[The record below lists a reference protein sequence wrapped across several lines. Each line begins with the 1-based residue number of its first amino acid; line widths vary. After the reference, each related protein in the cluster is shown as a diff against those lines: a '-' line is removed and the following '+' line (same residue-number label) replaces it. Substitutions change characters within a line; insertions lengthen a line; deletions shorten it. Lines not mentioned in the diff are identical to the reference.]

1 MASTSKRLP
10 EKKIPVFSVFKDLS
24 IIKNIFVLSPEKDDD
39 DGVGKSTKAPERRG
53 AGAEMEEVLTVG
65 RHPDCTIVMLHP
77 SVSRRHFQINV
88 KASTHQLFVTDLN
101 SVHGTWV
108 SGRRIEPGVRVE
120 IREGD
125 TIVVGASTRVYRLN
139 WVPLSRAYGMQSPS
153 ASAAMVEEREAMAT
167 PQREPQVKV
176 REGLSSRID
185 SGGVA
190 QKAAS
195 EEISCEEVSE
205 MEEGSCL
212 KSSGIKMLVL
222 DEDSEV
228 KMPILD
234 EDNQV
239 KMSILDEDSEVNIPV
254 LDEDSEVKMPQVKE
268 DAELQSKDSEEVFS
282 GEKDDGVSHML
293 EEVRQV
299 VSESQSDV
307 HVSLDRSLPVI
318 EEEEERSATDAIGE
332 TENLCL
338 VKDSEQNGIPLIEGK
353 TPEISHYEPF
363 SVGKKEIG
371 RLYRKN
377 DEPVKVAELGIGSP
391 ACPFVEQEAL
401 PVIRHE
407 ETPLR
412 SKSSYLKPTN
422 SDSEPSMMNDEEHSE
437 TAAVDDLVS
446 SLQQVLFS
454 EEEGTMVPLRN
465 DNELTEVSY
474 LETGDSEYYS
484 IKDSLAEGGNKDVSV
499 LFQGESSEVANLY
512 SSLLFA
518 AVKSHLDREI
528 SLMKNREHLEA
539 ARLEVNVSLTVEN
552 LLQADQQQL
561 SLEGN
566 DETRS
571 LSNKDG
577 ISELDCGSSPMK
589 NQEGLETS
597 LSELDSESSPMKNQ
611 EGFETSLSELD
622 CESSSM
628 KNQEGLET
636 GLSELDSVNSSMVD
650 KNLSIT
656 ELHHIS
662 LVEKEDTE
670 VTGVLNLSLSDES
683 LLEAGLQLESLDE
696 KEEISSLPSN
706 DSIVTDEVTPALQ
719 TNLGDGESSLM
730 KDLSEPN
737 SVNLPSMIENL
748 SEDDDEAGELPS
760 LETGGSADLESEDGN
775 EQMKYDE
782 QMMSPKRYP
791 IEDAVIKGGNKNG
804 SADLASDTAEFDEL
818 TRSPEWDSA
827 EDGPPKRS
835 SIESLKT
842 DISMEDFDSLMV
854 TEATEADLDT
864 SVSLKED
871 QEHLEGCVLE
881 SDSLNKTLH
890 HLGSLS
896 EANLQQGSF
905 SNELT
910 ETSEF
915 GAGSLVVPEEE
926 ELTFDKLNE
935 CSGGHS
941 FEEAS
946 PMSSPLRSQM
956 EVSDGADL
964 DSIFLAA
971 VQSDFN
977 NKTPQKEDQRH
988 LDMCIFDV
996 ESFSVSSKGDNQD
1009 TSAPIDQQNDS
1020 ESIGE
1025 QNRGAAFLSLEE
1037 PVSKSGSTETYF
1049 STHSTK
1055 DQEQKELGLVNH
1067 GSYIQ
1072 ESYVDGQ
1079 EQKSSEEQKLEM
1091 QQLQDHSSE
1100 EKPQV
1105 YENGN
1110 IQEPLV
1116 DGQEHQ
1122 STEEQNLEIQQ
1133 VQDHSS
1139 AEKLQVYE
1147 SQEPLMDEQDQQSSE
1162 EQKLEMHQVQD
1173 HSSAEELQVYES
1185 SEIEELLVDGQEQ
1198 QSTEEQTLEMQQ
1210 VHEHSSAEKLQVY
1223 KSSNIQE
1230 PLVDGQEQ
1238 LSTEEQTL
1246 ETQQG
1251 QDHTSP
1257 KKAQDSENGMTTICS
1272 VSVVTESV
1280 TSSLSMEELLSEIME
1295 NEESTTPQSVLSP
1308 VKSLEDRKSE
1318 SVKLVKRTS
1327 VQRIWLRKGEP
1338 ASAVQLRKSKS
1349 MGTISTDNG
1358 DAEAGSSHYKEKL
1371 PAFAVSESTK
1381 EFFIPDKENQTP
1393 NTHFPSGIRSN
1404 AEAGSS
1410 PYKEKLPA
1418 VTVSES
1424 MKEIFIPDM
1433 ENQSPN
1439 THFPSGTRGKL
1450 EELKSSSLSPKI
1462 TVTSK
1467 ILAER
1472 EKESS
1477 TPEEIHQQRIAT
1489 SPTAGNNFKLGLGLQ
1504 LVLRDRMAE
1513 KMPLQNLIIRSPV
1526 LSFSRASLGS
1536 ASTGTPGSAPEQSSV
1551 NSTKGRKK
1559 RWIMVVDTISLLDN
1573 DSRKSLQLL
1582 QGLRGTQLIIPGIVK
1597 SELDSLKT
1605 TGRLFRRTTEAAKVL
1620 EWIEDCKKETAW
1632 WIHVQSSVEVSP
1644 LSTPPAASPEF
1655 GPVSKRWYSPFS
1667 AEMPSPRPEDH
1678 VLSTALLYKKLCH
1691 DGKQLVLISHDD
1703 SLKVKAMAEGLIC
1716 ETAQEFRCSLVNPFS
1731 ERFLWAE
1738 SSPRGQTW
1746 SVKDD
1751 VDLKERFYQ
1760 SPERKQLSRAE
1771 TAKGLKLVLLDESRN
1786 GFPVE
1791 SIRTVFWW
1799 LLLSI

>member
-1 MASTSKRLP
+1 
-10 EKKIPVFSVFKDLS
+10 
-24 IIKNIFVLSPEKDDD
+24 
-39 DGVGKSTKAPERRG
+39 
-53 AGAEMEEVLTVG
+53 
-65 RHPDCTIVMLHP
+65 
-77 SVSRRHFQINV
+77 
-88 KASTHQLFVTDLN
+88 
-101 SVHGTWV
+101 
-108 SGRRIEPGVRVE
+108 
-120 IREGD
+120 
-125 TIVVGASTRVYRLN
+125 
-139 WVPLSRAYGMQSPS
+139 
-153 ASAAMVEEREAMAT
+153 
-167 PQREPQVKV
+167 
-176 REGLSSRID
+176 
-185 SGGVA
+185 
-190 QKAAS
+190 
-195 EEISCEEVSE
+195 
-205 MEEGSCL
+205 
-212 KSSGIKMLVL
+212 
-222 DEDSEV
+222 
-228 KMPILD
+228 
-234 EDNQV
+234 
-239 KMSILDEDSEVNIPV
+239 
-254 LDEDSEVKMPQVKE
+254 
-268 DAELQSKDSEEVFS
+268 
-282 GEKDDGVSHML
+282 
-293 EEVRQV
+293 
-299 VSESQSDV
+299 
-307 HVSLDRSLPVI
+307 
-318 EEEEERSATDAIGE
+318 
-332 TENLCL
+332 
-338 VKDSEQNGIPLIEGK
+338 
-353 TPEISHYEPF
+353 
-363 SVGKKEIG
+363 
-371 RLYRKN
+371 
-377 DEPVKVAELGIGSP
+377 
-391 ACPFVEQEAL
+391 
-401 PVIRHE
+401 
-407 ETPLR
+407 
-412 SKSSYLKPTN
+412 
-422 SDSEPSMMNDEEHSE
+422 
-437 TAAVDDLVS
+437 
-446 SLQQVLFS
+446 
-454 EEEGTMVPLRN
+454 
-465 DNELTEVSY
+465 
-474 LETGDSEYYS
+474 
-484 IKDSLAEGGNKDVSV
+484 
-499 LFQGESSEVANLY
+499 
-512 SSLLFA
+512 
-518 AVKSHLDREI
+518 
-528 SLMKNREHLEA
+528 MKNREHLE
-539 ARLEVNVSLTVEN
+539 
-552 LLQADQQQL
+552 
-561 SLEGN
+561 
-566 DETRS
+566 
-571 LSNKDG
+571 DG

-670 VTGVLNLSLSDES
+670 VTRVLNLSLSDES

-719 TNLGDGESSLM
+719 TDLGDGESSLM
-730 KDLSEPN
+730 KDQEHLEIDLSEPN

-748 SEDDDEAGELPS
+748 SEDDDEAGGLPS

-782 QMMSPKRYP
+782 QMMSPERYP

-818 TRSPEWDSA
+818 TRSPEWDST

-871 QEHLEGCVLE
+871 QEHL
-881 SDSLNKTLH
+881 
-890 HLGSLS
+890 
-896 EANLQQGSF
+896 LQQGSF

-956 EVSDGADL
+956 EVSDGTDL

-1020 ESIGE
+1020 ENIDE
-1025 QNRGAAFLSLEE
+1025 QNRGE

-1091 QQLQDHSSE
+1091 QQVQDHSSE

-1116 DGQEHQ
+1116 DGQEQQ
-1122 STEEQNLEIQQ
+1122 STEEQNLE
-1133 VQDHSS
+1133 
-1139 AEKLQVYE
+1139 
-1147 SQEPLMDEQDQQSSE
+1147 
-1162 EQKLEMHQVQD
+1162 
-1173 HSSAEELQVYES
+1173 
-1185 SEIEELLVDGQEQ
+1185 
-1198 QSTEEQTLEMQQ
+1198 
-1210 VHEHSSAEKLQVY
+1210 
-1223 KSSNIQE
+1223 
-1230 PLVDGQEQ
+1230 
-1238 LSTEEQTL
+1238 
-1246 ETQQG
+1246 
-1251 QDHTSP
+1251 

-1349 MGTISTDNG
+1349 MGTISTDN
-1358 DAEAGSSHYKEKL
+1358 
-1371 PAFAVSESTK
+1371 
-1381 EFFIPDKENQTP
+1381 
-1393 NTHFPSGIRSN
+1393 
-1404 AEAGSS
+1404 AGSS

-1536 ASTGTPGSAPEQSSV
+1536 ASTGTPGSAPEQSSF

-1655 GPVSKRWYSPFS
+1655 GPVRKRWYSPFS

-1691 DGKQLVLISHDD
+1691 DGKQLILISQDD

-1716 ETAQEFRCSLVNPFS
+1716 ETAQEFRGSLVNPFS

-1791 SIRTVFWW
+1791 SIRTVCWW